1 MYVCM
6 YVYIYIYVFMYMCII
21 AVDGE
26 QLYLHSAVYGT
37 DFTRSRTTISWI
49 GNALHGV
56 VRR

>member
-1 MYVCM
+1 
-6 YVYIYIYVFMYMCII
+6 MYMCII